1 MGVRP
6 SPRKLGSSYL
16 TRLLTVVV
24 LAALGGASSADEAES
39 QANDLAIGLVDNS
52 NFQYWDGCGCG
63 FTRPGEKPTPSMQR
77 FILVGSGDR
86 AWMNVGGEV
95 TELKKTRDSIELQ
108 GKIGDEYA
116 QRYEAADISVT
127 AVCRATRF
135 GDTHAVFFD
144 AEITVVKGSLKQTVR
159 AEGSCGC

>member
-63 FTRPGEKPTPSMQR
+63 FYSAG
-77 FILVGSGDR
+77 
-86 AWMNVGGEV
+86 
-95 TELKKTRDSIELQ
+95 
-108 GKIGDEYA
+108 
-116 QRYEAADISVT
+116 
-127 AVCRATRF
+127 
-135 GDTHAVFFD
+135 
-144 AEITVVKGSLKQTVR
+144 
-159 AEGSCGC
+159 